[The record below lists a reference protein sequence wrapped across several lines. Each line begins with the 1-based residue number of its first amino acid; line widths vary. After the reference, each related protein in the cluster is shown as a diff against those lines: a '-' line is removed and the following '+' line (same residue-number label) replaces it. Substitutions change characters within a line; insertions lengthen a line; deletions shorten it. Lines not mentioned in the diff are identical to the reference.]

1 MAYGPSL
8 SAVSERRANRK
19 STVVNRRFIMLCDVL
34 NLRQQGSSHP
44 FSDADRV
51 RRSSKS
57 RKLLRKE
64 WFVDVSLR
72 GYCTVKLFA
81 VVVIPP
87 ALVTAIGPDVAPA
100 GTVASMK

>member
-1 MAYGPSL
+1 MGVPLSQKFLIYDTVLRLTPFATQIASASL
-8 SAVSERRANRK
+8 QTPAN
-19 STVVNRRFIMLCDVL
+19 
-34 NLRQQGSSHP
+34 
-44 FSDADRV
+44 
-51 RRSSKS
+51 S
-57 RKLLRKE
+57 RKLLRKQWCVE
-64 WFVDVSLR
+64 ASLR

>member
-1 MAYGPSL
+1 MEGDFIETFLIYGTGVRLTPL
-8 SAVSERRANRK
+8 SE
-19 STVVNRRFIMLCDVL
+19 
-34 NLRQQGSSHP
+34 
-44 FSDADRV
+44 ADRV
-51 RRSSKS
+51 RRSSKP

-64 WFVDVSLR
+64 WCVDASLR